1 MKILVLALSISLV
14 SVTNNAQATAQSGA
28 NCKRPGST
36 TISSGKKYT
45 CIKKG
50 KAFVWNKGVAV
61 KSRSTTTSTTTTP
74 TTSTVKWQ
82 FDGKTWVAQGTA
94 PACSMPVIAEGALLD
109 FSRVKS
115 IEQPGQVRGG
125 SYKPHAAVRWSDYGS
140 YVNGVSVTAP
150 FDGEIVV
157 AAQYKQGGNFQFLLN
172 IIHPCGI
179 MLRIGH
185 LREPSDFVRD
195 ILRKLPA
202 AVEMDSRETSL
213 SGVYIKKGQLIAS
226 EVGMDS
232 PTQPDMHGSFIDFGL
247 VDLRSRNASLPASF
261 SSNADTKYS
270 TYSVCWYEGAY
281 LSNADRAKVSVL
293 PFSSGISSSDYCTR
307 R

>member
-61 KSRSTTTSTTTTP
+61 KPTSTTTSTTTTP

-82 FDGKTWVAQGTA
+82 FDGKTWVAQGTV

-157 AAQYKQGGNFQFLLN
+157 AAQYKQG
-172 IIHPCGI
+172 
-179 MLRIGH
+179 
-185 LREPSDFVRD
+185 
-195 ILRKLPA
+195 
-202 AVEMDSRETSL
+202 ETF
-213 SGVYIKKGQLIAS
+213 
-226 EVGMDS
+226 
-232 PTQPDMHGSFIDFGL
+232 SF
-247 VDLRSRNASLPASF
+247 
-261 SSNADTKYS
+261 Y
-270 TYSVCWYEGAY
+270 
-281 LSNADRAKVSVL
+281 
-293 PFSSGISSSDYCTR
+293 
-307 R
+307 

>member
-1 MKILVLALSISLV
+1 M
-14 SVTNNAQATAQSGA
+14 SVTNNAQATARSGA
-28 NCKRPGST
+28 KCKKLGST

-61 KSRSTTTSTTTTP
+61 KSKSATTVVP
-74 TTSTVKWQ
+74 KTSTVKWQ

-125 SYKPHAAVRWSDYGS
+125 SYKPHAGVRWSNYGS

-157 AAQYKQGGNFQFLLN
+157 AAQYIMGGT
-172 IIHPCGI
+172 I
-179 MLRIGH
+179 
-185 LREPSDFVRD
+185 
-195 ILRKLPA
+195 
-202 AVEMDSRETSL
+202 SL
-213 SGVYIKKGQLIAS
+213 
-226 EVGMDS
+226 
-232 PTQPDMHGSFIDFGL
+232 H
-247 VDLRSRNASLPASF
+247 
-261 SSNADTKYS
+261 
-270 TYSVCWYEGAY
+270 
-281 LSNADRAKVSVL
+281 
-293 PFSSGISSSDYCTR
+293 
-307 R
+307 